1 MEERETSTWTLTQE
15 KETHS
20 GFQIS
25 ESSKQLYVLQQTE
38 ALFDQRIMYKAVL
51 LSYKDNFT
59 SETKQPF
66 SWKIKGLLIQ
76 KLEVSNHLLDNYKS

>member
-1 MEERETSTWTLTQE
+1 MEERETSTWTLAQE

-20 GFQIS
+20 RFQIS
-25 ESSKQLYVLQQTE
+25 ESLKQLHVLLQTE
-38 ALFDQRIMYKAVL
+38 ALFDQRIVYKAVL
-51 LSYKDNFT
+51 LSYKDNFR

-66 SWKIKGLLIQ
+66 SWKQKGLLIQ